1 VQRTRRRHH
10 ACHRR
15 FVEETVGLRNFAGC
29 VLCHSPSLTT
39 GASGYT
45 GMGGVI
51 SRPYSDFALYHLGVG
66 QRLFFM
72 HDGRTADLL
81 QAILDHQSDHGS
93 EHGAGLR

>member
-1 VQRTRRRHH
+1 V
-10 ACHRR
+10 
-15 FVEETVGLRNFAGC
+15 
-29 VLCHSPSLTT
+29 
-39 GASGYT
+39 
-45 GMGGVI
+45 GGVI

-93 EHGAGLR
+93 EHGAGCDRQRSSAADANNRQSEADAVIRNFKLLSASQVQDLLNFLRSL